1 MPKNL
6 QNTTFEIWGRSVTF
20 SPSEKPEETI
30 PPDYYSAYRDVYF
43 ELYRI
48 YDDLNF
54 HCWHGRL
61 PRVVL
66 ALDRSD
72 IPTRT
77 IASAFFFACRTDQ
90 RTMHLIKFNLIQCVK
105 LSKKQFLTVFLHE
118 MIHIEQFFT
127 NRTPGHEAD
136 FYRCGLNVGF
146 NEKKELLQDGSSFV
160 AAIAEIE
167 KRGFPMMKHL
177 QVIWQDR
184 ESKQHCT
191 PRPSCQ
197 EKAER
202 FTDPAAEYNS
212 AVDGDF
218 HFYLNHRGR
227 INF

>member
-20 SPSEKPEETI
+20 SSSGKTGSPV
-30 PPDYYSAYRDVYF
+30 PPGYYSVYRNVYF

-77 IASAFFFACRTDQ
+77 IASGFSFACRTDQ

-136 FYRCGLNVGF
+136 FYRRGLNVGF
-146 NEKKELLQDGSSFV
+146 DEKNELLQPGSSFV
-160 AAIAEIE
+160 SAIAEIE

-177 QVIWQDR
+177 QLIWEDR
-184 ESKQHCT
+184 ESKQNCT

-202 FTDPAAEYNS
+202 FIYPAGEYHP
-212 AVDGDF
+212 AVDADF
-218 HFYLNHRGR
+218 QFYLNHRGR
-227 INF
+227 IDF

>member
-6 QNTTFEIWGRSVTF
+6 QNTTIKIWGRSVTF
-20 SPSEKPEETI
+20 PPSEKPDVI
-30 PPDYYSAYRDVYF
+30 MPPDYYSAYRNVYF
-43 ELYRI
+43 ELYHI

-72 IPTRT
+72 IPTQT
-77 IASAFFFACRTDQ
+77 IAVAISNACRTDQ
-90 RTMHLIKFNLIQCVK
+90 RTMHLILFNLIHCVK
-105 LSKKQFLTVFLHE
+105 HSEKQFLAVFLHE
-118 MIHIEQFFT
+118 MIHIEQYTT

-136 FYRCGLNVGF
+136 FYRSGLHAGF
-146 NEKKELLQDGSSFV
+146 DENNELLQTGSSFV
-160 AAIAEIE
+160 SAIAEIE

-177 QVIWQDR
+177 QAIWQDR
-184 ESKQHCT
+184 ERKQNCT

-202 FTDPAAEYNS
+202 FTYPAGKYNS

-218 HFYLNHRGR
+218 QFYLNHRGR
-227 INF
+227 IDF